1 MGHVFWNLYV
11 EPRRPLYPKRK
22 ERKKITGQ
30 SVIPE
35 DVYIL
40 LNIASAHDL
49 PIRKDKMT

>member
-1 MGHVFWNLYV
+1 M
-11 EPRRPLYPKRK
+11 EPRRPLYPVRK

-40 LNIASAHDL
+40 INVSSVYDL
-49 PIRKDKMT
+49 PIRKDKMMYLNFLKN